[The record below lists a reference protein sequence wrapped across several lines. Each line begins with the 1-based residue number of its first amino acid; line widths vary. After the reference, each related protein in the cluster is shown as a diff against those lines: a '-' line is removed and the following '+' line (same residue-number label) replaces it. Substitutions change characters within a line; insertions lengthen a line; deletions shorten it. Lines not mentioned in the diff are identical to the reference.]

1 MPIYRAILFDLD
13 GVIIDSMPAMRDAF
27 KLAYREVVDPNAG
40 DEVLEPL
47 FLHYCYYL
55 GYAFRDIMD
64 ALELPYSMYEPFVR
78 HSAQFKDRV
87 LINDG
92 IIPLLQDLHQNDI
105 KITVATGKDGYRA
118 RDLLNALDIAQ
129 YIDIVT
135 GSDEV
140 QHAKP
145 APDMLLLQMQTL
157 GVNADETIMVGDSHA
172 DVEAGKSAGVTTVGV
187 SWGYGSREDLAMAD
201 FIIDHPSE
209 LLELIK
215 AQTRT

>member
-1 MPIYRAILFDLD
+1 MPVYRAILFDLD

-27 KLAYREVVDPNAG
+27 KLAYRDVVDADAS

-78 HSAQFKDRV
+78 YSAQFKDRV
-87 LINDG
+87 RINDG
-92 IIPLLQDLHQNDI
+92 IIPLLQDLHQDGVKLTI
-105 KITVATGKDGYRA
+105 ATGKDGYRA
-118 RDLLNALDIAQ
+118 RDLLSALNIAQ

-145 APDMLLLQMQTL
+145 APDMLLFQMESL
-157 GVNADETIMVGDSHA
+157 GVNADEAVMVGDSHA
-172 DVEAGKSAGVTTVGV
+172 DVEAGKSAGVTTIGV
-187 SWGYGSREDLAMAD
+187 SWGYGSRADLAMAD
-201 FIIDHPSE
+201 FIIDHPSQ

-215 AQTRT
+215 AQTHT